1 MTTPELVFL
10 HIPKTAGTSQRR
22 SFAQYY
28 GRENIFWIGDDCPGE
43 VRDYPAR
50 ELQGRLVVGGHKP
63 LSFYPRRL
71 DALYCAVLRDPVHR
85 AISLFSYYT
94 QPESAQTALGRQTRA
109 AILERMRK
117 QGMNPDSMLGSIRDC
132 QAFRRE
138 ISNVQC
144 GYLSRS
150 RKTFKGALHSL
161 RKNDFILGSLNE
173 YNRFHQRLGEL
184 LGWPDEEPGAL
195 NLSKANYESGYLG
208 DPELVAQLR
217 ELNEEDYKL
226 TQFLHREHDDLYVNL
241 RNPARRQQ
249 RLGRL
254 TIKPWRTALARQDW
268 RQIARQYWPA
278 RDKGSSPWPSGQ
290 VLICESRS
298 LMYVSIPGPADP
310 AVRRMMLA
318 CSAVPHRDAALG
330 LGLGRVLSN
339 FNTGLMLRDH
349 SQARVDELLADRQL
363 LRFALLQDPITR
375 LLDVY
380 VQKFAQQRADL
391 ARTPRLAAL
400 VRVFHADAS
409 TPLEDSI
416 SFREFV
422 TGILGQKPHEQHP
435 LWARQSLYLEAVG
448 GCDRLYRQD
457 RIEVLRSDLE
467 QLRGITGQFPETK
480 TGTCPGAAHAAKSV
494 LSDGEYADCR
504 AHALPSDTSVWRD
517 RLVDERLAEQILSY
531 YAQDCDLYNDMA
543 DKGKLVINQ

>member
-1 MTTPELVFL
+1 MSPELVFL
-10 HIPKTAGTSQRR
+10 HIPKTAGTTQRR

-28 GRENIFWIGDDCPGE
+28 GRENIFWIGDDCPSD

-63 LSFYPRRL
+63 LSFYPRSL
-71 DALYCAVLRDPVHR
+71 DALYCAVLRDPVQR

-94 QPESAQTALGRQTRA
+94 QPESAQTARGRQTRA

-117 QGMNPDSMLGSIRDC
+117 EGMDPGSMLRSIRDC

-144 GYLSRS
+144 SYLSRS
-150 RKTFKGALHSL
+150 RKTFKGALLSL
-161 RKNDFILGSLNE
+161 RKNDFVLGSLNE
-173 YNRFHQRLGEL
+173 YIRFHQRLGEL
-184 LGWPDEEPGAL
+184 LGWPDDEPRAL
-195 NLSKANYESGYLG
+195 NLSKANYENAYL
-208 DPELVAQLR
+208 DDSELVAQLH

-226 TQFLHREHDDLYVNL
+226 TQFLQREHDDLYVNL
-241 RNPARRQQ
+241 RNPARRRQ

-254 TIKPWRTALARQDW
+254 SIKPWMTALARQDW

-278 RDKGSSPWPSGQ
+278 RDKGDLPWLQGQ

-310 AVRRMMLA
+310 AVRRVMLA
-318 CSAVPHRDAALG
+318 CSAVPHRDVVLG

-339 FNTGLMLRDH
+339 FNTGLLLRDY
-349 SQARVDELLADRQL
+349 SRARVEELLADRTL

-380 VQKFAQQRADL
+380 VQKFVQQRASL
-391 ARTPRLAAL
+391 ALTPRLAAL
-400 VRVFHADAS
+400 VRVFHTDAS

-422 TGILGQKPHEQHP
+422 TGILGQQPREQHL

-457 RIEVLRSDLE
+457 RIDVLRGDLE
-467 QLRGITGQFPETK
+467 QLRGITGEFPETK
-480 TGTCPGAAHAAKSV
+480 KGVCPGAANAAEGAPG
-494 LSDGEYADCR
+494 DAQFADCR
-504 AHALPSDTSVWRD
+504 AHALPEDTSVWRD
-517 RLVDERLAEQILSY
+517 HLVDARLAEQILSY
-531 YAQDCDLYNDMA
+531 YARDRDLYNNAA
-543 DKGKLVINQ
+543 DEGKLVINP